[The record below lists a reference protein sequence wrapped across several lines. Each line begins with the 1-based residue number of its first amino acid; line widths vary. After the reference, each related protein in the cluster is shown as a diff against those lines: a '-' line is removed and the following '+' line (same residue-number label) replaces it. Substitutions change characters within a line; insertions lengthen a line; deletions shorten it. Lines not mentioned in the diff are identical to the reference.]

1 MENTHK
7 NTVCRRMR
15 LWLGNIIGSRL
26 NIEAGW
32 IQDHLVHCPRC
43 RARILPLGRVE
54 MAMSLLKTQPHQLDL
69 LMRANT
75 KAIGMLKHSL
85 RIAPKA
91 AKLKMMRPEPKFA
104 ERYAHY
110 VRPTANAA
118 ACLALLVLA
127 KIGIFESMDRFG
139 QESQKTIHQYY
150 AKNLGNEMADEIF
163 VQQSPKA

>member
-7 NTVCRRMR
+7 NTVCRSMR
-15 LWLGNIIGSRL
+15 LWLRHIIGGRFS
-26 NIEAGW
+26 IEAGW
-32 IQDHLVHCPRC
+32 IQDHLAHCPRC
-43 RARILPLGRVE
+43 RERILPLGRVE

-85 RIAPKA
+85 RNAPKA
-91 AKLKMMRPEPKFA
+91 DKLKGARPEPTFA
-104 ERYAHY
+104 ERYGKY

-127 KIGIFESMDRFG
+127 KIGIFESMKRFD

-150 AKNLGNEMADEIF
+150 AKNVGSELADEIF
-163 VQQSPKA
+163 TPPQHDA